1 MSRPGLPAGV
11 ASTVDNAHV
20 PLFPLVRM
28 EFDAADGG
36 TLYIA
41 GYPKDVTYDGNVYLS
56 SRGLASVEPL
66 VETSD
71 EVTGL
76 KFTLSGVPQIILT
89 EALLIKYQGR
99 LCTVLLAFL
108 DGETMHVDPEA
119 WQGRLDVPEI
129 ARTKDSR
136 TITITAEHR
145 MIDWRRPR
153 RLLFN
158 DADQRRIDPTD
169 TFFVGIESM
178 EERTINLFSREV
190 MKQPGGLSVYG

>member
-1 MSRPGLPAGV
+1 MSRPGLPPGV
-11 ASTVDNAHV
+11 GTTVDNDHV

-41 GYPKDVTYDGNVYLS
+41 GYPRDVTYGGNVYLS
-56 SRGLASVEPL
+56 SRGLATIEPI

-76 KFTLSGVPQIILT
+76 KFTLAGVPEAVLT

-99 LCTVLLAFL
+99 RCTILLAFL
-108 DGETMHVDPEA
+108 DGETMHVDPQV

-129 ARTKDSR
+129 TRAQGTR
-136 TITITAEHR
+136 TITLTAEHR
-145 MIDWRRPR
+145 MVDWRRPR
-153 RLLFN
+153 KLLFN

-169 TFFVGIESM
+169 TFFVGIEAM
-178 EERTINLFSREV
+178 EEREINLFSREV
-190 MKQPGGLSVYG
+190 MLQARR

>member
-1 MSRPGLPAGV
+1 MSRPDLPPGV
-11 ASTVDNAHV
+11 ASTVENEHV

-28 EFDAADGG
+28 EFDVADGG

-41 GYPKDVTYDGNVYLS
+41 GYPKDVTYDGNVYIS
-56 SRGLASVEPL
+56 SRGLASIEPL

-76 KFTLSGVPQIILT
+76 KFTLSGVPQVILT

-108 DGETMHVDPEA
+108 DGDTMHVDPQA

-129 ARTKDSR
+129 TRAQGAR
-136 TITITAEHR
+136 TITISAEHR
-145 MIDWRRPR
+145 MVDWRRPR
-153 RLLFN
+153 KLLFN

-169 TFFVGIESM
+169 TFFVGIEAM
-178 EERTINLFSREV
+178 EEREINLFSREV
-190 MKQPGGLSVYG
+190 MLQARR